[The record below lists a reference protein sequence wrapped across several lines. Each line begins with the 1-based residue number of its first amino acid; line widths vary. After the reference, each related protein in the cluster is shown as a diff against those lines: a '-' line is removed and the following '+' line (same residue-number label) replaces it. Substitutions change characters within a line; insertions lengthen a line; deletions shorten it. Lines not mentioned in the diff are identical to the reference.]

1 MATASYLPDVAGAMA
16 AGASFG
22 DDAAARAAVGLL
34 HESDVRPQDLSVV
47 TADPR
52 RAAGIAGEQAWYP
65 GKGRRGPMAM
75 LLRRLP
81 GGGLPKEIRSRYGAD
96 LAAGRI
102 VVVAVAGGQP
112 PDTLAA
118 LLTQAGGTGV
128 GQWWQPPAAIFAPPE
143 LAGPF

>member
-1 MATASYLPDVAGAMA
+1 MQDDLPIDP
-16 AGASFG
+16 
-22 DDAAARAAVGLL
+22 DDRGPTIVPD
-34 HESDVRPQDLSVV
+34 HRQDL
-47 TADPR
+47 ADP
-52 RAAGIAGEQAWYP
+52 
-65 GKGRRGPMAM
+65 
-75 LLRRLP
+75 LP
-81 GGGLPKEIRSRYGAD
+81 GGGVPKEVRSRYRAD

-118 LLTQAGGTGV
+118 LFTQAGGNGV